1 MYFAWTLFSCIL
13 NSTQIHTQSD
23 LVSFQTYKSILFT
36 SMFWAFPVL
45 GTLYIIN
52 HLVLLNLKKNPDYIK
67 LSENMLISWF
77 IIFGIGILWAMVE
90 NVVTGSFSSQSTN
103 KETWISIL
111 FEAIYYTLKINI
123 PISLILIGYFLASVM
138 YRREKELTQLI
149 LETNENKINLEKEQL
164 YPEYFLKAIK
174 ALIDTKNLTRGTRA
188 ELTLSLSNIL
198 SYLLYEKNKPGILK
212 EDELKITQELIDFHN
227 QLNHQHWTLNL
238 HDNRPYGEFIPLSI
252 LSQTLSKLTN
262 QTGPYPF
269 INIPLDEDTVPSH

>member
-1 MYFAWTLFSCIL
+1 
-13 NSTQIHTQSD
+13 
-23 LVSFQTYKSILFT
+23 
-36 SMFWAFPVL
+36 MFWAFPVL